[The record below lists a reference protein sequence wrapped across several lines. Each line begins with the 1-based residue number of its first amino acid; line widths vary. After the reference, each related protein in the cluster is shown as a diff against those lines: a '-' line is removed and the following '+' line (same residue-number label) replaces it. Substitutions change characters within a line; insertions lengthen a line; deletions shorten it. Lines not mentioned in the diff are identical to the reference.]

1 MEVEDIRK
9 IDSIKMRRRMLKSL
23 IEQKLRYYE
32 KELAK
37 SADPVLCDDVDWIVL
52 CSDMFDL
59 IEEFKNTIYYEF

>member
-1 MEVEDIRK
+1 
-9 IDSIKMRRRMLKSL
+9 MRRRMLKSL
-23 IEQKLRYYE
+23 IEQKLRCYE

>member
-1 MEVEDIRK
+1 
-9 IDSIKMRRRMLKSL
+9 MLKSL

-37 SADPVLCDDVDWIVL
+37 SADSVLCDDVDWIVL

>member
-1 MEVEDIRK
+1 
-9 IDSIKMRRRMLKSL
+9 MLKSL

>member
-1 MEVEDIRK
+1 
-9 IDSIKMRRRMLKSL
+9 MLKSL

-32 KELAK
+32 TELAK